1 MKLIPDSTK
10 SSLQQRLNQ
19 RRRERWP
26 QLEAVK
32 VRFRALASPTW
43 TGCVGRRRVAA
54 LPASLR
60 GLRE

>member
-1 MKLIPDSTK
+1 MFMRRPSRSGGSIPNSTK

-32 VRFRALASPTW
+32 VRFRAGFAYVDGVMPDGDVWPL
-43 TGCVGRRRVAA
+43 
-54 LPASLR
+54 
-60 GLRE
+60 